1 MIFIEILRV
10 RSSSKWKNFQAWILL
25 GYMAVYQYNVV
36 LYSMTSFSTF
46 FFHFQFLILHVE
58 KWDLILKKQK
68 SWGKSPQTPGLRLEN
83 LNDTIPIFIF
93 YPYFDFSLSHLLI
106 FLLTGSCFYTFVCMF
121 TLILVPELFLPFCLW
136 LKYLPI
142 LQYSTQI

>member
-46 FFHFQFLILHVE
+46 FFSFSISDSPCR
-58 KWDLILKKQK
+58 KMGSDLKEAKVMGKK
-68 SWGKSPQTPGLRLEN
+68 STNTWPETWEP
-83 LNDTIPIFIF
+83 NDTIPIFIF